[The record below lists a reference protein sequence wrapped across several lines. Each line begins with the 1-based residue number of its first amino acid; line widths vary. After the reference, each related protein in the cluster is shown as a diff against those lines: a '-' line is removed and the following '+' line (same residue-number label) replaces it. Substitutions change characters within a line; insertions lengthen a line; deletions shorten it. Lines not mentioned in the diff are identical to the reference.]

1 MQPRGT
7 TGGPLRQPIR
17 PGVGPK
23 RGSVVLT
30 GNSAWIIPAITA
42 GASLSG
48 TIVGG
53 LVTYWASRRNFE
65 VSSEVDRLR
74 NLREKVREAA
84 IGFIASLPDHTSEA
98 TIDRIVQ
105 RWGAAASALIT
116 AKTDDELVKVARSID
131 PAIRADADRG
141 AILYQLFRNTGV
153 LDGSYS
159 YSMQSLSE
167 LRLLAPED
175 VAKSA
180 HRVLFRN
187 FALRLT
193 ATLAPDA
200 TDPARD
206 ALNREINDFFNR
218 VRHFMSVE
226 DMNFDFIDAEYL
238 SGMFPA
244 LPD

>member
-1 MQPRGT
+1 M
-7 TGGPLRQPIR
+7 
-17 PGVGPK
+17 
-23 RGSVVLT
+23 
-30 GNSAWIIPAITA
+30 
-42 GASLSG
+42 
-48 TIVGG
+48 
-53 LVTYWASRRNFE
+53 
-65 VSSEVDRLR
+65 
-74 NLREKVREAA
+74 
-84 IGFIASLPDHTSEA
+84 PDHTNEA

-105 RWGAAASALIT
+105 RWGAAAGALIT
-116 AKTDDELVKVARSID
+116 ANTDDELAKAARSID

-141 AILYQLFRNTGV
+141 AVLYQLFRNTGV

-193 ATLAPDA
+193 TTLAPDS

-218 VRHFMSVE
+218 VRHFTSVE

-238 SGMFPA
+238 SGLFPA

>member
-1 MQPRGT
+1 
-7 TGGPLRQPIR
+7 
-17 PGVGPK
+17 
-23 RGSVVLT
+23 VV
-30 GNSAWIIPAITA
+30 PAITA

-48 TIVGG
+48 TVVGG

-65 VSSEVDRLR
+65 ESSEVDRLR

-84 IGFIASLPDHTSEA
+84 IEFIASLPERTSEA
-98 TIDRIVQ
+98 VIDRIVQ
-105 RWGAAASALIT
+105 RWGAAAGAMIA
-116 AKTDDELVKVARSID
+116 AKTDDELASAARVID
-131 PAIRADADRG
+131 PTIKADADRG
-141 AILYQLFRNTGV
+141 AILFHLFRNSSV
-153 LDGSYS
+153 LDASYS
-159 YSMQSLSE
+159 YAMQSLSE

-193 ATLAPDA
+193 STLAPDKA
-200 TDPARD
+200 DPARD

-226 DMNFDFIDAEYL
+226 DMEFDFIDPEYL

>member
-1 MQPRGT
+1 VGLR
-7 TGGPLRQPIR
+7 TGPQRR
-17 PGVGPK
+17 
-23 RGSVVLT
+23 SVVLT

-48 TIVGG
+48 TVVGG
-53 LVTYWASRRNFE
+53 LVTYWASRRNLE

-84 IGFIASLPDHTSEA
+84 IEFIASLPERTSEA
-98 TIDRIVQ
+98 VIDRIVQ
-105 RWGAAASALIT
+105 RWGAAAGAMIA
-116 AKTDDELVKVARSID
+116 AKTDDELASAARVID
-131 PAIRADADRG
+131 PTIRADADRG
-141 AILYQLFRNTGV
+141 AVLYQLFRNTGV

-159 YSMQSLSE
+159 YAMQSLSE

-193 ATLAPDA
+193 TTLAPDS

-238 SGMFPA
+238 SSMFPA
-244 LPD
+244 LPTAD